1 MHDLLR
7 LIHQL
12 LCYNYRMQ
20 VHRLDILSSCLNC
33 FLTLYRTAIVWREAY
48 KVWSGNQKIYLKNQ
62 ADHDQFKM
70 EELVSKILEQCI
82 VEEIGFGR
90 GQWNIECYFKALFSL
105 VVLEIRL
112 MNGKHVKYSRLEL
125 QNISFSRSGTAI
137 WNCLPVGLKMKS
149 RIILKNIYKLYF

>member
-1 MHDLLR
+1 M
-7 LIHQL
+7 
-12 LCYNYRMQ
+12 
-20 VHRLDILSSCLNC
+20 HRLDILSSCLNC
-33 FLTLYRTAIVWREAY
+33 FLTLYRIAIVLREAY
-48 KVWSGNQKIYLKNQ
+48 KVWPGNQKIYFKNQ
-62 ADHDQFKM
+62 ADQFKL

-90 GQWNIECYFKALFSL
+90 GQCNIECYFKTLFSL

-149 RIILKNIYKLYF
+149 RII